1 MSLNA
6 DHTLSLAMAL
16 RDFFSAGCATEI
28 ADAVPALCAGRTLGE
43 DEARELEY
51 EFNRLFVGPQ
61 AVPAPPFASIYLEKE
76 PQLMGRST
84 LEIREFYLGLG
95 LVVPEG
101 GAPDDFLPYEL
112 DAWAR
117 LFMVELGEE
126 NDEARQTLHEAREW
140 LVQEHMAR
148 WLPAFL
154 ERAAQ
159 SSPSPLMADILK
171 TLENWLHAAKE
182 NV

>member
-1 MSLNA
+1 MDKALNY
-6 DHTLSLAMAL
+6 LSLARKGGMA
-16 RDFFSAGCATEI
+16 
-28 ADAVPALCAGRTLGE
+28 
-43 DEARELEY
+43 
-51 EFNRLFVGPQ
+51 
-61 AVPAPPFASIYLEKE
+61 
-76 PQLMGRST
+76 
-84 LEIREFYLGLG
+84 
-95 LVVPEG
+95 
-101 GAPDDFLPYEL
+101 
-112 DAWAR
+112 
-117 LFMVELGEE
+117 ELGEE
-126 NDEARQTLHEAREW
+126 NDEARQTLHEARQTLHEAREW

>member
-1 MSLNA
+1 MNG
-6 DHTLSLAMAL
+6 AL
-16 RDFFSAGCATEI
+16 LKYPDGCRIGRFIKREKRFFVS
-28 ADAVPALCAGRTLGE
+28 V
-43 DEARELEY
+43 
-51 EFNRLFVGPQ
+51 
-61 AVPAPPFASIYLEKE
+61 
-76 PQLMGRST
+76 
-84 LEIREFYLGLG
+84 
-95 LVVPEG
+95 
-101 GAPDDFLPYEL
+101 EL